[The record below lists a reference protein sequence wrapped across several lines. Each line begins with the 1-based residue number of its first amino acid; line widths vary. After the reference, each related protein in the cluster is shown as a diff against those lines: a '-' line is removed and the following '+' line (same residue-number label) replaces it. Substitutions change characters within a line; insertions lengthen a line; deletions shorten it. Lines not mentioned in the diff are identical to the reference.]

1 MNKEQNAFAESYKL
15 SAARVTRADIA
26 EFFIQFPIFPSCR
39 QVEMPSYKWD
49 EIENAWSVWC
59 GAILFTEEPAGGEGK
74 FYLPRSQHD

>member
-15 SAARVTRADIA
+15 SMARITRADIQ
-26 EFFIQFPIFPSCR
+26 EFFEQLPINPADRC
-39 QVEMPSYKWD
+39 VLMPSYKWD
-49 EIENAWSVWC
+49 EIDNAWSVWC